1 MVFIHFCVYLLCG
14 MGSLCGGWG
23 MVLNQLWYN
32 SDLTYIGRHHVYK
45 TAGLV
50 DTGIRASLCNWT
62 KLFSGLERLCDAACA
77 TIVSAPAALSDAS
90 PRINPRC
97 VSCPRSPSEA
107 LLLFRWICYE
117 RWEKREERNG
127 HRVTM
132 HGLLFAWRHRCCWSI
147 KEKSTVEY
155 QAYFCM
161 FAVSERYFFNT
172 F

>member
-1 MVFIHFCVYLLCG
+1 MVIYKTDIVLINSYFYNWDYSSSVTQVDCKAIQWNRNVKVTWLLMVSIHFCVYLLCG

-50 DTGIRASLCNWT
+50 DTGISASLCNWT
-62 KLFSGLERLCDAACA
+62 KLFSELERRCDAACA

-107 LLLFRWICYE
+107 L
-117 RWEKREERNG
+117 
-127 HRVTM
+127 
-132 HGLLFAWRHRCCWSI
+132 
-147 KEKSTVEY
+147 
-155 QAYFCM
+155 
-161 FAVSERYFFNT
+161 
-172 F
+172 